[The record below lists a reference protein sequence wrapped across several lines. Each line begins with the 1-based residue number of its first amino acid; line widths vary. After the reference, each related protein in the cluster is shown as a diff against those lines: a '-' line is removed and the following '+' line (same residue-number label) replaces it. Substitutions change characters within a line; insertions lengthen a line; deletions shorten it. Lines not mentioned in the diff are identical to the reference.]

1 MTDYDGNLCVIETDY
16 DEIDGENAPDPNKW
30 QAYELALTEI
40 EIASGVCWHP
50 ATRQNLP
57 TPRKPNAEQRL
68 LAIRR
73 EVASWFVQ
81 LDGKFISVANKDSRL
96 GVGEIEKLLPQMLA
110 ERFPEND
117 LVERNSGKLVYA
129 AIYGTAPD
137 PRSSFGV
144 YSGKAYPAPGNPSP
158 RLYRNGMW
166 DLNTWKRPA
175 YRELQASSTVPQ
187 KQCSFVSMLEFAIPE
202 AAQRTMLLD
211 WIAWNLQNEGSKP
224 NWAIMLYS
232 EAKGTG
238 KSTIA
243 KVLTALFGLE
253 NTASTNGIKPLTQRF
268 SADTLDRKLVVAEE
282 VHISSH
288 SVEGNALKD
297 LITNSVVSVERKYQP
312 IVTIPQTSCFLFM
325 TNHKP
330 LWLEGGE
337 RRYYIIDM
345 DHDGHAQGSRS
356 DEFYRLAA
364 AVNEQVNNPQY
375 VRDLYER
382 LMARELSA
390 SFDPKN
396 MRFNENAT
404 PIMRE
409 LQANSGNEG
418 EQVLAAILAEHHC
431 AIIPSEDF
439 SDLIAYL
446 RVRNAN
452 SLRNMLANLGWENR
466 RIRFGGM
473 QYRVW
478 CEKDL
483 QIENGRV
490 KHDDLANTYNPSA
503 ADNGYAWFD
512 LEFFVN
518 TTWKRTRQERLVKGQ
533 RRSDEEYAASS
544 GSKWDNP
551 DGRYGPFGSSTTHL
565 RIQARTPDELQEI
578 ASGDNVHMLRI

>member
-1 MTDYDGNLCVIETDY
+1 
-16 DEIDGENAPDPNKW
+16 
-30 QAYELALTEI
+30 
-40 EIASGVCWHP
+40 
-50 ATRQNLP
+50 
-57 TPRKPNAEQRL
+57 
-68 LAIRR
+68 
-73 EVASWFVQ
+73 
-81 LDGKFISVANKDSRL
+81 
-96 GVGEIEKLLPQMLA
+96 
-110 ERFPEND
+110 
-117 LVERNSGKLVYA
+117 
-129 AIYGTAPD
+129 
-137 PRSSFGV
+137 
-144 YSGKAYPAPGNPSP
+144 
-158 RLYRNGMW
+158 
-166 DLNTWKRPA
+166 
-175 YRELQASSTVPQ
+175 
-187 KQCSFVSMLEFAIPE
+187 
-202 AAQRTMLLD
+202 
-211 WIAWNLQNEGSKP
+211 
-224 NWAIMLYS
+224 
-232 EAKGTG
+232 
-238 KSTIA
+238 
-243 KVLTALFGLE
+243 
-253 NTASTNGIKPLTQRF
+253 
-268 SADTLDRKLVVAEE
+268 
-282 VHISSH
+282 
-288 SVEGNALKD
+288 
-297 LITNSVVSVERKYQP
+297 
-312 IVTIPQTSCFLFM
+312 
-325 TNHKP
+325 
-330 LWLEGGE
+330 LEGGE

-382 LMARELSA
+382 LIARELSA

-490 KHDDLANTYNPSA
+490 KHYDLANTYNPSA